1 MVRSGRAPVAA
12 TILALLSVA
21 AACGGTE
28 TAGGDG
34 LTPDGPGVRFDSVDG
49 VVAAFVASQ
58 ALNGAAVTIV
68 DRDEGIIHESF
79 HGEFTPDRVVLLA
92 SSSKMVA
99 ADVLLA
105 LQDRGLIDLERPLTE
120 FVEWAAGNPEIT
132 AAQLLSNSSGLRTE
146 WSFSPYGCQWSPSG
160 TLSDCGVEIM
170 STTADDD
177 VVRTPDT
184 AFDYGGGQWQV
195 AGAVA
200 ETVSGRSW
208 ADLVEETLSEP
219 CGLTSLGFTNP
230 WAVLPNGAGSSYPP
244 GFDGDIS
251 LLPTT
256 LNPNIE
262 GGGYANSRDYARLL
276 LMHLRGGLCGDTRVL
291 SESAI
296 ASAHEDRIARVYD
309 GSAGASTG
317 YGLGWWIDRNS
328 GRRSDPG
335 LYGSYPYLDLDDG
348 YGVHI
353 LIEKQ
358 SWVGSALAEQL
369 FELVDDEMRDVRA
382 S

>member
-1 MVRSGRAPVAA
+1 LTA

-28 TAGGDG
+28 TANADG
-34 LTPDGPGVRFDSVDG
+34 LAAGGPGVRFDSVDQ
-49 VVAAFVASQ
+49 VVGAFVQSQ

-105 LQDRGLIDLERPLTE
+105 LQDRGLINLERPLTE
-120 FVEWAAGNPEIT
+120 FVDWADGNPEIT

-146 WSFSPYGCQWSPSG
+146 WSFSPYGCQWSLLG

-170 STTADDD
+170 STPADDD
-177 VVRTPDT
+177 VVRAPDT
-184 AFDYGGGQWQV
+184 AFDYGGAQWQV

-200 ETVSGRSW
+200 EAVSGRSW
-208 ADLVEETLSEP
+208 ADLVEESLSEP

-230 WAVLPNGAGSSYPP
+230 WAALPNGAGNSYPP
-244 GFDGDIS
+244 GFDGDIL

-328 GRRSDPG
+328 GRRSDEG
-335 LYGSYPYLDLDDG
+335 LYGSYPYLDLEDG

-369 FELVDDEMRDVRA
+369 FDLVDDEMRDFRA